1 MLTEYLLYSYVL
13 NVCVHSCDM
22 NTCVWCRIAHQD
34 PIMVHCHR
42 RRNAALCCHVLN
54 AQCCRHLCSHLLC
67 HLQLPW
73 IDSIRLMRSVKPYYI
88 VCHSTDN
95 SILPQAGVQSIMLSM
110 SVCLTARITRN
121 RLTGLYQ
128 IFVHVACGYVSVLLW
143 QHCDTLCTSGFMD
156 GIMFSYHGANGPE
169 SSTTLCLEEVRQVAV
184 SVGHQTTTVLGW
196 VHQNAAPEAKSVIYD
211 LCLSCILPHSVLVPF
226 LLVECF
232 ICNYSIMAATQ
243 KFFVEFSLAVLPTLS
258 CDSKCDNKIGAC
270 LPLWPSG

>member
-1 MLTEYLLYSYVL
+1 MILRGSAVALHTSDQVRLVSQLIWVLMQQVLQTALINGTIFSFCYTYCIVMLTEYLLYSYVL

-128 IFVHVACGYVSVLLW
+128 IFVHVACGYVSVLL
-143 QHCDTLCTSGFMD
+143 
-156 GIMFSYHGANGPE
+156 
-169 SSTTLCLEEVRQVAV
+169 
-184 SVGHQTTTVLGW
+184 
-196 VHQNAAPEAKSVIYD
+196 
-211 LCLSCILPHSVLVPF
+211 
-226 LLVECF
+226 
-232 ICNYSIMAATQ
+232 
-243 KFFVEFSLAVLPTLS
+243 
-258 CDSKCDNKIGAC
+258 
-270 LPLWPSG
+270 